1 MHVLRPDVDH
11 SGQVAVPGSHPLLVL
26 WELSQQRRK
35 EELRE
40 ACRTL
45 GLRDDCLYVV
55 EHPDLPDHP
64 SKFWDQARLRIRRR
78 SGVHVRRPRRQWP
91 FEPRQHLP
99 LCSLFGVDRRAQAT
113 ASAFVRFAFGRPAS
127 QVYGIFGTS
136 TALCAQLQS
145 RRADFHQ
152 QRQRVVHASTRDE
165 QAPLPVVRFQAVT
178 RWSTVGTPFAPSAL
192 LTLKIDIFFSSFL
205 FSFLYLFISAATC
218 SGNEF
223 SVQTIIN
230 G

>member
-11 SGQVAVPGSHPLLVL
+11 FGQVAVPGSHPLLVL
-26 WELSQQRRK
+26 WELSQQRGTARGLSNAGLAGRLP
-35 EELRE
+35 LRGG
-40 ACRTL
+40 ASRFAGSSVQVL
-45 GLRDDCLYVV
+45 GSGSFAQYCWAFFGTV
-55 EHPDLPDHP
+55 
-64 SKFWDQARLRIRRR
+64 RRR

-165 QAPLPVVRFQAVT
+165 QAPLPVVCFQGILLDFQQLH
-178 RWSTVGTPFAPSAL
+178 VGQRLELHSHHPR
-192 LTLKIDIFFSSFL
+192 
-205 FSFLYLFISAATC
+205 C
-218 SGNEF
+218 SP
-223 SVQTIIN
+223 
-230 G
+230 